1 MAGRI
6 RRNSMENLQIYDLDN
21 LIFNRQLP
29 PPLPP
34 PRQHRNRL
42 PAAFAFERYQFLC
55 DRNRHK
61 TDPIYAATPM
71 FATILQ
77 STCTKHRRQLLGTR
91 IPTDIIKSIPHTSPE
106 STEPES
112 ARIHNDK
119 EDESSDE
126 NDNQDSDSDN
136 DNDDGGASG
145 DQSSSS
151 SDDHDEDYL
160 DDDHDKKGI
169 VEQIFNR
176 NKR

>member
-1 MAGRI
+1 
-6 RRNSMENLQIYDLDN
+6 
-21 LIFNRQLP
+21 
-29 PPLPP
+29 
-34 PRQHRNRL
+34 
-42 PAAFAFERYQFLC
+42 
-55 DRNRHK
+55 
-61 TDPIYAATPM
+61 M